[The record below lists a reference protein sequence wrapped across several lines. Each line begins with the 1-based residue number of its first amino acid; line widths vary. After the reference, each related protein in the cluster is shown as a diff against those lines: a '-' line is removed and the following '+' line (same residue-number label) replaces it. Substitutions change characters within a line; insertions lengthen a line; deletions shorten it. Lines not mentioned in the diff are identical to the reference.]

1 MPFLKKIV
9 VVEDDDAVAHL
20 VGASLGDA
28 GYLCMRAR
36 DGVEALKLVKQES
49 PDLIILDVLM
59 PKLDGIEVVRRLKAD
74 PVEARIPVLMLTA
87 LASVDDRVR
96 GLDAGADDYLSKP
109 FNVRELL
116 ARCQALV
123 RHNRRERDRSPVTDL
138 PGPATLEDT
147 IAARTDAKQPIALVF
162 VELAGFEHAVE
173 ALGWAEGA
181 RILAAV
187 GRALR
192 EAVTGDDVLAHLGGD
207 DFVLVTTPATAAAR
221 SAALVDQATAALRT
235 AAPGVAATARAVV
248 VDASGATTPAQVA
261 SLLNRRTPI
270 PPPR

>member
-28 GYLCMRAR
+28 GFLCIRAR
-36 DGVEALKLVKQES
+36 DGIEALRLVKQES

-59 PKLDGIEVVRRLKAD
+59 PKLDGLEVVRRLKAD

-96 GLDAGADDYLSKP
+96 GLDAGADDYLAKP

-147 IAARTDAKQPIALVF
+147 IAARIQARSPMALVF
-162 VELAGFEHAVE
+162 VELAGFERAVE
-173 ALGWAEGA
+173 ALGWGEGA

-192 EAVTGDDVLAHLGGD
+192 EVVCGDDVLAHLGGD
-207 DFVLVTTPATAAAR
+207 DFVVVTGPAAAAGLSAALVERATETLATAAA
-221 SAALVDQATAALRT
+221 
-235 AAPGVAATARAVV
+235 GVAATPRAVV
-248 VDASGATTPAQVA
+248 VDASTATTPEQVA
-261 SLLNRRTPI
+261 SLLHRRSPI